1 MWVQVNFASDKLWK
15 AVLSGFLK
23 LWTAALSGTSLNLS
37 TTTSVSICV
46 SSIPEVQHHCILAY
60 VLQVW
65 SSNTYTS
72 SSVRFTVYVWVC
84 FLSLCICTT
93 WMPAVC
99 EVRRQPQ
106 ILGFESYG
114 RLWATTYLFIVYLEV
129 LGTHSC
135 VRAMSALNHWAS
147 HLFNLLYVT
156 FIELFKSLIGIY
168 KEIIPLCVDY
178 LTH

>member
-1 MWVQVNFASDKLWK
+1 MKSCFKRLFETVDWCSFRY
-15 AVLSGFLK
+15 LSK
-23 LWTAALSGTSLNLS
+23 SIYHHIY
-37 TTTSVSICV
+37 VSICV
-46 SSIPEVQHHCILAY
+46 SSMPEVQHHCTLAY

-93 WMPAVC
+93 WMLAVC

-114 RLWATTYLFIVYLEV
+114 WLWATTYLFIIYLEA

-178 LTH
+178 LTLFNLFIWNI